1 VDTTLYMCVWVAIV
15 RRKEIREIGAML
27 SDRVHCIMLEGIWI
41 LERKNWLYGERSVV
55 SKQTCPVHADNLL
68 DETEMEC
75 LEVGIS
81 CVHTDYCTT

>member
-1 VDTTLYMCVWVAIV
+1 V

-41 LERKNWLYGERSVV
+41 SEGKSWLYSGRSVV
-55 SKQTCPVHADNLL
+55 SRQTCSVHADNLL
-68 DETEMEC
+68 DENEMEC

-81 CVHTDYCTT
+81 YARTDYCTT